1 MPEWTSNNLACL
13 NVWSTLYIMKQY
25 KKTFK
30 IAGDIQ
36 MKGLLFYNPALTPSE
51 LEFEARGIADFL
63 DIVFRKTCD
72 AKYEQ
77 GVNRVRAMS
86 DMIAVLIA
94 PDKTVAHLA
103 EIVDQDYEF

>member
-13 NVWSTLYIMKQY
+13 NVWSTLYIMKQF

-30 IAGDIQ
+30 MAGDLE
-36 MKGLLFYNPALTPSE
+36 MKQLLFYNPALTDSE
-51 LEFEARGIADFL
+51 LEFEAKGIADFL

-72 AKYEQ
+72 AKYEA
-77 GVNRVRAMS
+77 GINRVKAMN
-86 DMIAVLIA
+86 DMMAVLTI

-103 EIVDQDYEF
+103 EIIDQDYEF